1 MSNRLVIMRERE
13 ILKICVILLEL
24 LVYLSIINRLDL
36 DSLPIFVL
44 LVCSIFFK
52 RNDLLENLFG
62 DWITVYKLVI
72 NDGVV
77 VTTIYRRVLAAEHV
91 HFDVC

>member
-44 LVCSIFFK
+44 LVCSILFK